1 MENSTEFNDIPVME
15 NPLNTDAH
23 YTQGEQVEQG
33 PRIVELSMTRIAAL
47 TAIGKSNQQIADIYG
62 VKSTDIA
69 KAKVSFGMYKTR
81 KSKDGNP
88 KVPPYITTLAFDMEM

>member
-23 YTQGEQVEQG
+23 YAQEEQG
-33 PRIVELSMTRIAAL
+33 PRIIELSMTRIAAL

-62 VKSTDIA
+62 VKTKDIA
-69 KAKVSFGMYKTR
+69 QAKVSFGMYKTR
-81 KSKDGNP
+81 KSKDGTP